1 MIESVVIAV
10 AGFLAGG
17 INAIA
22 GGGTLVSFPALL
34 WIGRNAIVANA
45 TSTVAIWPGGI
56 AGVYAFRRELAK
68 LPRWYF
74 LLVIPSLA
82 GGILGAF
89 LLLKTPTSVFE
100 RLVPLL
106 IFIATVLLA
115 FQEVIA
121 RRVRVGVD
129 RQSPGAGWITFAFV
143 FIFLVGVYGGYFGA
157 GIGIL
162 MLAALGF
169 IGLQDLHQMN
179 GLKNLLGA
187 CMNGVA
193 AVYFA
198 LSGAVI
204 WSDVAVMA
212 LAAILGGLGSARLA
226 RRLGQRF
233 VRYSVVAIGLIMTIA
248 LLIRVQVVG
257 TG

>member
-1 MIESVVIAV
+1 VIESVVIAV

-34 WIGRNAIVANA
+34 WIGRNAIIANA
-45 TSTVAIWPGGI
+45 TSTVAIWPGGL
-56 AGVYAFRRELAK
+56 AGVYAFRHELK
-68 LPRWYF
+68 RLPRWYY
-74 LLVIPSLA
+74 LLVIPSLL

-100 RLVPLL
+100 KLVPLL
-106 IFIATVLLA
+106 IFIATVLLG

-121 RRVRVGVD
+121 RKVRVAGD
-129 RQSPGAGWITFAFV
+129 RQTPGNAWIAFS
-143 FIFLVGVYGGYFGA
+143 FLFQFFVGVYGGYFGA

-162 MLAALGF
+162 MLAALGL
-169 IGLQDLHQMN
+169 IGLQDMHQMN

-193 AVYFA
+193 AVYFV

-212 LAAILGGLGSARLA
+212 LAAIVGGLASARLA
-226 RRLGQRF
+226 RKLGQRF

-248 LLIRVQVVG
+248 LLIRSQVAG
-257 TG
+257 TP

>member
-1 MIESVVIAV
+1 VIESVVIAV
-10 AGFLAGG
+10 AGFVAGG

-45 TSTVAIWPGGI
+45 TSTVAIWPGGL
-56 AGVYAFRRELAK
+56 AGVYAFRRELAR
-68 LPRWYF
+68 LPRWYY
-74 LLVIPSLA
+74 LLIIPSLI

-89 LLLKTPTSVFE
+89 LLLKTPTSLFE

-115 FQEVIA
+115 FQEVIT
-121 RRVRVGVD
+121 RKVRVVGE
-129 RQSPGAGWITFAFV
+129 SHAPGSAWITFAFL
-143 FIFLVGVYGGYFGA
+143 FQFLVGVYGGYFGA

-169 IGLQDLHQMN
+169 IGLQDMHQMN
-179 GLKNLLGA
+179 GLKNLLAA

-198 LSGAVI
+198 ISGAVI
-204 WSDVAVMA
+204 WSDVAVMCV
-212 LAAILGGLGSARLA
+212 AAILGGLGSARLA

-233 VRYSVVAIGLIMTIA
+233 VRYAVVAIGLIMTIA
-248 LLIRVQVVG
+248 LLFR
-257 TG
+257 